1 MDTDLMDTLCCT
13 GISAGLISVLTYPVD
28 VKHTLVC

>member
-13 GISAGLISVLTYPVD
+13 GISAGLISVLTYLID
-28 VKHTLVC
+28 VMHTLVC